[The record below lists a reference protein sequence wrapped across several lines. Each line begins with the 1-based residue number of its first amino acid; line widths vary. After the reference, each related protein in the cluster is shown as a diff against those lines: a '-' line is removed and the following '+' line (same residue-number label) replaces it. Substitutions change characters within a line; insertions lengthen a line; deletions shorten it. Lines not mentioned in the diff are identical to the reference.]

1 MSQIP
6 FRHIMAAHCE
16 SGTVAAIV
24 SHHGFKISEPM
35 VFGISGGI
43 FFGYLRTPMMDFPI
57 FVVRSRPGE
66 IRKKF
71 ADRTGIKFKTR
82 TYRNQKD
89 AERELDKLLD
99 QNQPVA
105 VQVDFFYM
113 NYFPAWY
120 RIHINVH
127 YVTIIGREGN
137 KYLVSD
143 SYHPQIAEIERDA
156 LLKGRFAGGP
166 MAPKGFMFYPVHIPE
181 KTDLEKATIDGIK
194 GATFNMLKIPLPF
207 LGVKGIRRFADKI
220 VEWPGYA
227 RDENQLADKIFRIT
241 VLLEDQGTGGGGF
254 RFLYAS
260 FLQEASKLLN
270 YPRLDDFSKEIMGI
284 GDGWREISLAASKIA
299 KNRDFSKEKFH
310 ELSSM
315 IRRRADLEEAFF
327 TNLRREILNHG

>member
-1 MSQIP
+1 
-6 FRHIMAAHCE
+6 
-16 SGTVAAIV
+16 
-24 SHHGFKISEPM
+24 M

-66 IRKKF
+66 IRSKLSE
-71 ADRTGIKFKTR
+71 RTGIKFRTR
-82 TYRNQKD
+82 TYRDPKE
-89 AERELDKLLD
+89 AENELNMLLD

-120 RIHINVH
+120 RVHINVH
-127 YVTIIGREGN
+127 YITIIGREGN

-143 SYHPQIAEIERDA
+143 SYHPQIAEIESDA
-156 LLKGRFAGGP
+156 LMKGRFAGGP
-166 MAPKGFMFYPVHIPE
+166 MAPKGFMFYPVSIPGKIE
-181 KTDLEKATIDGIK
+181 MGKAVIDGIK

-207 LGVKGIRRFADKI
+207 LGVRGIRRFADKI
-220 VEWPGYA
+220 TEWPLYA
-227 RDENQLADKIFRIT
+227 RDKNQLADKFFRIT

-270 YPRLDDFSKEIMGI
+270 YPELNDFSKKIMAI
-284 GDGWREISLAASKIA
+284 GDGWREISLSASKIA
-299 KNRDFSKEKFH
+299 KNRDFGKEKLL
-310 ELSSM
+310 ELGSM
-315 IRRRADLEEAFF
+315 IRSRADLEETFF
-327 TNLRREILNHG
+327 TDLRKEIKNYGKN

>member
-35 VFGISGGI
+35 VFGISSGI

-66 IRKKF
+66 IRNKF

-82 TYRNQKD
+82 TYRNPKA
-89 AERELDKLLD
+89 AERELDMLLD

-181 KTDLEKATIDGIK
+181 KTNLEKAIKNGIK

-299 KNRDFSKEKFH
+299 KNRDFGEDKFR

-315 IRRRADLEEAFF
+315 IRQRADLEEAFF
-327 TNLRREILNHG
+327 TNLRREILNHV